1 MISRTLCTGL
11 NARTSLTE
19 GVVGAV
25 LLGDVCGVGHLPPAL
40 PLQRPILLGPA
51 APAVTSR
58 APVAALTTLGPHG
71 ARPLA
76 ALATLASWQHLGNWS
91 ETCHNAGGLK
101 SINI

>member
-1 MISRTLCTGL
+1 MIDWTLCSRG
-11 NARTSLTE
+11 NAGASLTE

-40 PLQRPILLGPA
+40 SLQRPILLGPA
-51 APAVTSR
+51 APSIAPRTS
-58 APVAALTTLGPHG
+58 VAALTPLGSHG

-76 ALATLASWQHLGNWS
+76 TLAPLASWQHLGNWS

-101 SINI
+101 SL

>member
-1 MISRTLCTGL
+1 MIDWTLCTGR
-11 NARTSLTE
+11 NAGASLTE

-51 APAVTSR
+51 ATSITSR
-58 APVAALTTLGPHG
+58 APVAALTPLGPHR

-76 ALATLASWQHLGNWS
+76 ALAPLASWQHLGNWS
-91 ETCHNAGGLK
+91 ETCHNAMQVV
-101 SINI
+101 